1 MANFPFP
8 FWKISV
14 QKQLGAWS
22 FGILVEDSDT
32 GGPRSVD
39 VRMECL
45 FAYQFWYWELILD
58 IENLWGGG
66 RKHFLLIFFSGST
79 FNIGGWG
86 LMRLVL
92 YTSLKLQ
99 IPCTYSLPTPHI
111 YRTSKRRPI
120 WNSVEHLWWSYFT
133 KIVNVLVVYFWKRAP
148 SWIFDRIF
156 DRILNANLP
165 NNLLQ
170 LKEGLRRSFSPLELH
185 KRILGSPYLLIHLIY
200 TNNKENSSTT

>member
-1 MANFPFP
+1 MANFRFP
-8 FWKISV
+8 FWKISF

-45 FAYQFWYWELILD
+45 FAYQFWYWELC

-99 IPCTYSLPTPHI
+99 IPCTYYTTHLQDLQAKAHLEFS
-111 YRTSKRRPI
+111 RTSV
-120 WNSVEHLWWSYFT
+120 VELFY
-133 KIVNVLVVYFWKRAP
+133 
-148 SWIFDRIF
+148 
-156 DRILNANLP
+156 
-165 NNLLQ
+165 
-170 LKEGLRRSFSPLELH
+170 
-185 KRILGSPYLLIHLIY
+185 
-200 TNNKENSSTT
+200 ENSQRVSCLFLKKSSIVDLWQDIWQDS